1 MYKIEVESFSGNITI
16 TISEHYS
23 KFLLLTNKGQ
33 KERKLIRDYKRIDKK
48 NSETDLK
55 STNSNQIIKLNLSN
69 TDDSFEIFLEL
80 FPKHLIN
87 ALP

>member
-48 NSETDLK
+48 TLRQ
-55 STNSNQIIKLNLSN
+55 T
-69 TDDSFEIFLEL
+69 
-80 FPKHLIN
+80 
-87 ALP
+87 